1 MLVWEA
7 LKKSQ
12 RLSEQKSGTDIGFS
26 HIYFQKNWEQP
37 EQFSW
42 LEIICYLVLLPD
54 MRLAEVIYRQKMVT
68 HPFSPKNYLKKIPPL
83 RQNWMEVD

>member
-26 HIYFQKNWEQP
+26 HIYFQKIWEQP

-54 MRLAEVIYRQKMVT
+54 MRLKIRWCYLANCNRQRIA
-68 HPFSPKNYLKKIPPL
+68 SC
-83 RQNWMEVD
+83 